1 MAPTSDLQ
9 ARLQESLGSSYRIE
23 RELTGGGMSRVFL
36 AEETALG
43 RRVVIKL
50 LPHDLA
56 AGVSG
61 ERFTREVQLAA
72 RLQHP
77 HIVPVH
83 TTGAAD
89 GVPFYTMP
97 FVEGDTLRARIAQG
111 RIPLDESLRILR
123 DVARALEYA
132 HQHGI
137 VHRDIKPENIFL
149 AGNSAV
155 VSDFGIAKAITV
167 AKTRGDG
174 GTPAENVTGLTADGI
189 AVGTPA
195 YMAPEQATG
204 APDMDHRVDIYAFGC
219 VAYEMLS
226 GSPPFGLR
234 HPHELIMAHIARTPA
249 SLAAAA
255 PGIPP
260 ALAQLVMSC
269 LEKSPDRRPQSASA
283 IVRELDRPQNATES
297 IPGLSAG
304 FAAGN
309 PRWRRTA
316 MIATAAVAVLAAIA
330 WFAARPNAGERAATD
345 TNQGSTTLAVLP
357 FVNVGGDTATEYF
370 ADGMTDELATALGR
384 IPGLRLAARSSAYR
398 YKGRRDIDVRDVGE
412 QLNVGLVLTGTA
424 RRTAQQVRI
433 SAQVASVADGVEIW
447 SQTFNRPADD
457 MLSLTD
463 SVVAEITRVLSDR
476 LGASAGSAAATQRRI
491 AGSSTNPAAFDAYL
505 RGKYSLNRRR
515 AGLENAADAFAA
527 AIEQDPQFARAY
539 AGLGSALALLAY
551 FGDVQPPDRVERSR
565 EAARTALRLDS
576 TNAEAYVALGILGL
590 SQHQWREAQEMLDRA
605 IALEPNLAD
614 AHFHMGRAWIYQGRL
629 AEGVKEIEVARSLE
643 PFSPVYTVWL
653 GLTLDW
659 LGRREQSLAEARRAW
674 ELDSSSVLVQNL
686 GSVAFLQMGETDAAR
701 RAASMPIHANF
712 QRGTL
717 GYVLSRTG
725 RADAARRE
733 LQMLQARDGRMW
745 FDQINIAQL
754 NIGLGD
760 TSAALVAMERAVE
773 RGAPLGAFLPLSAP
787 MYDDVRASP
796 RFAAIVRRLGLDPT
810 VLAAP
815 RGGRAR

>member
-1 MAPTSDLQ
+1 MAAASDLQ
-9 ARLQESLGSSYRIE
+9 KRLQDALGSTYTIE
-23 RELTGGGMSRVFL
+23 RELAGGGMSRVFL

-43 RRVVIKL
+43 RKVVIKL
-50 LPHDLA
+50 LPSDLA

-83 TTGAAD
+83 TTGTAA
-89 GVPFYTMP
+89 GLPFYTMP

-111 RIPLDESLRILR
+111 RIPLDEALRILR

-132 HQHGI
+132 HGYGV

-155 VSDFGIAKAITV
+155 VSDFGIAKAITA
-167 AKTRGDG
+167 AKTRADADAPGEI
-174 GTPAENVTGLTADGI
+174 ATGLTAAGV

-219 VAYEMLS
+219 VAYELLS
-226 GSPPFGLR
+226 GSAPFGLR
-234 HPHELIMAHIARTPA
+234 NPHELILAHLARTPA
-249 SLAAAA
+249 SLTTVVPDLP
-255 PGIPP
+255 PG
-260 ALAQLVMSC
+260 LARLVMSC
-269 LEKSPDRRPQSASA
+269 LEKSPDRRPQSAAA
-283 IVRELDRPQNATES
+283 IVRELERPLSSTES
-297 IPGLSAG
+297 IPALAG
-304 FAAGN
+304 ARSG
-309 PRWRRTA
+309 RSDGWRRTA
-316 MIATAAVAVLAAIA
+316 AIAVGVAVLAAIG
-330 WFAARPNAGERAATD
+330 WFALGPRASMPGGAAAAGA
-345 TNQGSTTLAVLP
+345 TTLAVLP

-370 ADGMTDELATALGR
+370 ADGMTDELATSLGR

-424 RRTAQQVRI
+424 RRTAQQIRI
-433 SAQVASVADGVEIW
+433 SAQLASVADGVEIW
-447 SQTFNRPADD
+447 SQTFNRPGDD
-457 MLSLTD
+457 LLSLTD
-463 SVVAEITRVLSDR
+463 SLSAEITRVLAER
-476 LGASAGSAAATQRRI
+476 LGAAARSQAAQQPAAG
-491 AGSSTNPAAFDAYL
+491 GSTNPVAFDAYL

-515 AGLENAADAFAA
+515 AGLENAAEAFSS
-527 AIEQDPQFARAY
+527 AIEHDPKFARAY

-551 FGDVQPPDRVERSR
+551 FGDTQPPDRVARSR
-565 EAARTALRLDS
+565 DAARMALRLDS
-576 TNAEAYVALGILGL
+576 TNAEAYVALGILAL
-590 SQHQWREAQEMLDRA
+590 TQHQWREAQAMLERA
-605 IALEPNLAD
+605 LALQPNLAD
-614 AHFHMGRAWIYQGRL
+614 AHFHMGRTLLYQGRL
-629 AEGVKEIEVARSLE
+629 ADGVREIEAARSLE
-643 PFSPVYTVWL
+643 PFSPVFTVWL

-659 LGRREQSLAEARRAW
+659 IGRREQSLAEARRAW

-701 RAASMPIHANF
+701 RAASMPILANF

-717 GYVLSRTG
+717 GYVLARTG

-733 LQMLQARDGRMW
+733 LQMLRARDGRMW

-754 NIGLGD
+754 NLGLGD
-760 TSAALVAMERAVE
+760 TAAALTAMERAIE
-773 RGAPLGAFLPLSAP
+773 RGAPLGAFLPLSAT

-796 RFAAIVRRLGLDPT
+796 RFAAMVRDLGLDAA
-810 VLAAP
+810 VLTGP